1 MNILEDWKKQT
12 LTAQDIS
19 TIFKCGKNLAYKLIE
34 KEEFHSVKI
43 GSSIRVSMKSFD
55 NWIQKNDFTLDKESC
70 FDDQVYTIEE
80 IREIL
85 NIGKNASYDLLE
97 KNHFKMIRLGKA
109 IRISKKSFDE
119 WLN

>member
-1 MNILEDWKKQT
+1 MNISEDWKKQT
-12 LTAQDIS
+12 LTAQDIA

-43 GSSIRVSMKSFD
+43 GSSIRVSMKSFEK
-55 NWIQKNDFTLDKESC
+55 WIKMNNFILDKEKR
-70 FDDQVYTIEE
+70 FDSQVYTIEE

-85 NIGKNASYDLLE
+85 NIGKNASYDLLD
-97 KNHFKMIRLGKA
+97 NSHFEFIRIGKA

>member
-1 MNILEDWKKQT
+1 MNISKDWQKQT
-12 LTAQDIS
+12 LTAQDIAA
-19 TIFKCGKNLAYKLIE
+19 IFKCGKNLAYKLIE
-34 KEEFHSVKI
+34 REELHSVKI
-43 GSSIRVSMKSFD
+43 GSLIRVSMKSFD
-55 NWIQKNDFTLDKESC
+55 QWTQNNHFMFDKENDFEN
-70 FDDQVYTIEE
+70 QVYTIEE

-97 KNHFKMIRLGKA
+97 NNYFETIRIGKI